1 LAWPLAPDEL
11 EDKLQKWD
19 VGRTA
24 RTWIGLDKIEKLI
37 GLTPADFAHYRS
49 TVVGR
54 TVAESGF
61 DFEEVR
67 RKVARVFI
75 FDRQAVKAKTAEADI
90 IPIRVWKEFEELYVS
105 KYNTDSTVFDDCVFQ
120 QRQLKSNRGS
130 YSLAH
135 EVFGITQSRIAL
147 KSRIESLQLMGLLPE
162 ATQPIAPPAASNM
175 SPQLQRHE
183 QRAAKRAL
191 DDLHSLEEKEKYAGV
206 SAAVSA
212 RSLVDSVD
220 NLTDSPCV
228 MMILVEEWV
237 LGSALLDE
245 RLADDF
251 SSMSPHAFEIRIC
264 RELGATVD
272 RFGEDFPAL
281 LLSSARLSPL
291 AAEIRSSCPQPAQLL
306 RASDVADIYR
316 RYKSKVVGAS
326 APKSRVR
333 RLEFV

>member
-1 LAWPLAPDEL
+1 
-11 EDKLQKWD
+11 
-19 VGRTA
+19 
-24 RTWIGLDKIEKLI
+24 
-37 GLTPADFAHYRS
+37 
-49 TVVGR
+49 
-54 TVAESGF
+54 
-61 DFEEVR
+61 
-67 RKVARVFI
+67 
-75 FDRQAVKAKTAEADI
+75 
-90 IPIRVWKEFEELYVS
+90 
-105 KYNTDSTVFDDCVFQ
+105 
-120 QRQLKSNRGS
+120 
-130 YSLAH
+130 
-135 EVFGITQSRIAL
+135 
-147 KSRIESLQLMGLLPE
+147 M
-162 ATQPIAPPAASNM
+162 PAA
-175 SPQLQRHE
+175 
-183 QRAAKRAL
+183 
-191 DDLHSLEEKEKYAGV
+191 
-206 SAAVSA
+206 A

-333 RLEFV
+333 RLEFVQFKRDAWYCQQLFIPPEGTSLAQYFEDRRNYQRNSFALVYRNSLLARASRLNEVNRGGDSDAAATLQPPSKEQRRRASFNNAKSAMLSPNKFQQVYLSPNSVLLL